1 MTRPPHAA
9 LVMALAFVLGGIVG
23 PLVVV
28 AWLWLRAAVFKM
40 TGVMT

>member
-9 LVMALAFVLGGIVG
+9 LFMALAFVLGGIVG

-28 AWLWLRAAVFKM
+28 AWLWLRAAVM
-40 TGVMT
+40 QVAGVG